1 MRVLIVD
8 DSRTIRSILRK
19 SLLALGFEV
28 LEACHGLEGLEVL
41 EKSGP
46 FSLVL
51 VDWTMPEMDG
61 LEFVHA
67 VRGRSEYDNVKL
79 MMVTAETDMD
89 RVVAAL
95 EQGADEYLMKPFGHD
110 MIAQKLDLLGLTPP
124 SSTEMTPPRPD
135 A

>member
-28 LEACHGLEGLEVL
+28 SEACHGLEGLQVL

-46 FSLVL
+46 FNLVL

-67 VRGRSEYDNVKL
+67 VRERSEYDDLKL

-110 MIAQKLDLLGLTPP
+110 MIAQKLELLGLSPSSSAETTPP
-124 SSTEMTPPRPD
+124 NSD